1 MRYLIVGNG
10 VAGITAAAEL
20 ASRHAGQIDVYSAER
35 HPYYFRPQ
43 LPRFLAGE
51 VPPDKLYARPPS
63 WYEERAIAVHLEIEV
78 VRLLPG
84 RKRVILSHGD
94 EVPYDRL
101 LLAVGGSPYVP
112 PIEGLDRQ
120 GVFTLRTIDDALR
133 IREYAAHC
141 QETVVI
147 GGGLLGL
154 EAARGLTAL
163 GLTVSTLEVAPR
175 LCPRQLDDDGAA
187 VFQRQVE
194 GLGIRVALNAE
205 TVAVVGDGTVRGVV
219 LRDGRE
225 FPAQMVLVASGV
237 KSNATLAAEAGLRVD
252 QGIVVDEHMRTSA
265 PDVYS
270 AGDSACFHGRSWGII
285 PQARAQAQ
293 VAAANMAGHD
303 TVYEEIVPA
312 TTLKIVG
319 IELRSVGTVM
329 PQKDTGFEEMQHCDM
344 EEGLYSKIVMKDG
357 ALVGAIV
364 LGDHA
369 LGRKLEGLV
378 VGRARM
384 SRDEARRLLER

>member
-1 MRYLIVGNG
+1 MQHLIVGNG
-10 VAGITAAAEL
+10 VAGTTAAAEL
-20 ASRHAGQIDVYSAER
+20 ANRHAGEIDVCTAER

-43 LPRFLAGE
+43 LARLLAGE
-51 VPPDKLYARPPS
+51 VTLDKLYARPPS
-63 WYEERAIAVHLEIEV
+63 WYKERAIAVHLETEV
-78 VRLLPG
+78 VHLLPG
-84 RKRVILSHGD
+84 RKRVVLSSGD
-94 EVPYDRL
+94 EMPYDRL
-101 LLAVGGSPYVP
+101 LLAVGGSPAIP
-112 PIEGLDRQ
+112 PIEGLNRQ

-133 IREYAAHC
+133 IREYAARC
-141 QETVVI
+141 QEAVVI

-163 GLTVSTLEVAPR
+163 GLTVSALEVAPR
-175 LCPRQLDDDGAA
+175 LCPRQLDEAGAA

-225 FPAQMVLVASGV
+225 FPAQMVLIASGV
-237 KSNATLAAEAGLRVD
+237 RSNATLAAEAGLRVE

-265 PDVYS
+265 PDVYC

-293 VAAANMAGHD
+293 VAAANMAGHEA
-303 TVYEEIVPA
+303 VYEEIVPA

-319 IELRSVGTVM
+319 IDLKSVGTVM
-329 PQKDTGFEEMQHCDM
+329 PEKNAGFEEMRHCDA
-344 EEGLYSKIVMKDG
+344 EAGLYSKIVVKND

-364 LGDHA
+364 LGDRA
-369 LGRKLEGLV
+369 LDRELEGLV
-378 VGRARM
+378 VGGARM
-384 SRDEARRLLER
+384 SRDEAHRLLER